1 MVAVRPL
8 PAHGSIFLDS
18 RGGDRALRVSCH
30 LDDRAAGQGDSDGD
44 GVVVLSLWRDNVCTA
59 TFRLGVD
66 DVPEMIETLRAGLD
80 AAYEVVLRRRDQ
92 AV

>member
-1 MVAVRPL
+1 MAAVRPL
-8 PAHGSIFLDS
+8 PAHGSIFLDA

-30 LDDRAAGQGDSDGD
+30 LDDRGADD

-66 DVPEMIETLRAGLD
+66 DVPEMIATLRAGLD
-80 AAYEVVLRRRDQ
+80 AAYEVVLRRRDT

>member
-1 MVAVRPL
+1 MADVRPL
-8 PAHGSIFLDS
+8 PRHGSIFLDA

-30 LDDRAAGQGDSDGD
+30 LEDDGGED
-44 GVVVLSLWRDNVCTA
+44 GVVVLSLWRENVCTA

-66 DVPEMIETLRAGLD
+66 DVPDMIATLREGLD
-80 AAYEVVLRRRDQ
+80 AAYEVVLRRRHE

>member
-1 MVAVRPL
+1 MAAVRPL

-30 LDDRAAGQGDSDGD
+30 LDDRAGGPGGDD

>member
-1 MVAVRPL
+1 
-8 PAHGSIFLDS
+8 
-18 RGGDRALRVSCH
+18 
-30 LDDRAAGQGDSDGD
+30 
-44 GVVVLSLWRDNVCTA
+44 VVLSLWRDNVCTA